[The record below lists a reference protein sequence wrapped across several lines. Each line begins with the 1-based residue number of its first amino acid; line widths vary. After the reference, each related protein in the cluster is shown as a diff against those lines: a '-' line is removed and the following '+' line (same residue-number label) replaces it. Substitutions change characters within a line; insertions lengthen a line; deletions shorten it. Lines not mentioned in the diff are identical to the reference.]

1 MTALRQNTLKN
12 SMIPVFKYANDN
24 KRYHTLNY
32 YTLRKFGRRVFKA
45 SVNAGFSCPNI
56 DGRVSFG
63 GCTYCT
69 SGASEFTLPSYVSVK
84 EQIEKEKERIFAKW
98 GEVGIIAY
106 FQANTNTYA
115 PTQKLDK
122 LFNEALSSNVN
133 GISIATRAD
142 CLEED
147 KINLL
152 DRLNKKTYLTVE
164 LGLQT
169 IFDKTATLINR
180 GHDYKTFL
188 DGYRRLKDKGIR
200 VCVHIIN
207 GLPGETKEMMVKT
220 AEELG
225 KLKPDGVKIH
235 LLHIMKNTKM
245 AQDYENGL
253 VIPMT
258 MEDYI
263 ETVCRQLCY
272 LPEETVIERIT
283 GDGSKENLIAPKW
296 SLNKIAVLGGID
308 KFMNDNNLL
317 QGMNFKN

>member
-1 MTALRQNTLKN
+1 VTELRQNTLRN
-12 SMIPVFKYANDN
+12 SMKTVFKYANDN

-56 DGRVSFG
+56 DGKISFG

-69 SGASEFTLPSYVSVK
+69 SGASEFTLPSFVSVK
-84 EQIEKEKERIFAKW
+84 TQIEKEKERIFKKW

-115 PTQKLDK
+115 PVTRLEE
-122 LFNEALSSNVN
+122 LYAEALSAGVD

-142 CLEED
+142 CLED
-147 KINLL
+147 DVLNLL
-152 DRLNKKTYLTVE
+152 EKLNKKTYLTVE

-169 IFDKTATLINR
+169 VFDQTAKLINR

-188 DGYRRLKDKGIR
+188 DSYNKLKGKGIR

-207 GLPGETKEMMVKT
+207 GLPGETKNMMLST
-220 AEELG
+220 AKEVG

-245 AQDYENGL
+245 AQQYKNGL
-253 VIPMT
+253 ITPMT

-263 ETVCRQLCY
+263 ETVCRQLCL

-308 KFMNDNNLL
+308 KFMNDNNLI
-317 QGMNFKN
+317 QGMNFKD

>member
-1 MTALRQNTLKN
+1 MKP
-12 SMIPVFKYANDN
+12 IFKYANDN
-24 KRYHTLNY
+24 KRYHTLNF

-45 SVNAGFSCPNI
+45 SVNAGFTCPNI
-56 DGRVSFG
+56 DGTVSFG

-69 SGASEFTLPSYVSVK
+69 SGASEFTLPACVSVK
-84 EQIEKEKERIFAKW
+84 EQIEKEKERIFQKW

-115 PTQKLDK
+115 PVTRLEE
-122 LFNEALSSNVN
+122 LYAEALSAGVD

-142 CLEED
+142 CLED
-147 KINLL
+147 DVLNLL
-152 DRLNKKTYLTVE
+152 EKLNKKTYLTVE

-169 IFDKTATLINR
+169 VHDKTAKLINR

-188 DGYRRLKDKGIR
+188 DSYNRLKEKGIR

-207 GLPGETKEMMVKT
+207 GLPGETEEMMCTT
-220 AEELG
+220 AKEVG
-225 KLKPDGVKIH
+225 KLKPDAVKIH

-245 AQDYENGL
+245 AQQYEDGL
-253 VIPMT
+253 ITPMT

-263 ETVCRQLCY
+263 ETVCKQLCV

-308 KFMNDNNLL
+308 KFINDNNLI
-317 QGMNFKN
+317 QSMNFKD